1 MFGLKSTARQTWKK
15 SWQHQ
20 LTEYVT
26 QIVWSPDGEML
37 IACSAAGEIMVQ
49 VFSNDLALPPLNLAT
64 AGAPITYGASA
75 AIDQLAFSAD
85 GRYLASGDQA
95 GQVRV
100 WERQG
105 HQLMPLMTIDR
116 SGCWIEQLRWHPTEP
131 LLAFNV
137 KHTVEVLQITTQS
150 LVAQLDF
157 ENSSVLCL
165 EWHPTNGMLMAGGYQ
180 SIKVWDS
187 YDWQSEPI
195 IVSIAAASLK
205 IVCSPDG
212 KYLASGNLD
221 RTITIL
227 EWEEANPNPWVMTGF
242 PGKISHLVWSSLLPT
257 ANDALLAS
265 ASAEGVVV
273 WERNAIF
280 GWKEHVLDSHVQAV
294 KAIAFQ
300 PQRRQLASAGSD
312 GAVNIW
318 NNDKNLACTLTDASE
333 GFSCLAWHPWQQ
345 SLAAGGS
352 QGEVFMWSQ
361 VHPGRGFG
369 KY

>member
-1 MFGLKSTARQTWKK
+1 MFGLKSTVRQTWQKI
-15 SWQHQ
+15 WQHQ

-26 QIVWSPDGEML
+26 QITWSPDGEIL
-37 IACSAAGEIMVQ
+37 VACSAAGEIMVQ
-49 VFSNDLALPPLNLAT
+49 VFSDGLPPFYLAT
-64 AGAPITYGASA
+64 AGAP
-75 AIDQLAFSAD
+75 IDQLAFSAD
-85 GRYLASGDQA
+85 GRFLASGDQA

-116 SGCWIEQLRWHPTEP
+116 SDCWIEQLRWHPTEP
-131 LLAFNV
+131 LLAFNI
-137 KHTVEVLQITTQS
+137 KHTVEVLQVTTKS
-150 LVAQLDF
+150 LVAKLDF

-195 IVSIAAASLK
+195 VVSIASASLK
-205 IVCSPDG
+205 IACSPDG
-212 KYLASGNLD
+212 QYLASGNLD

-227 EWEEANPNPWVMTGF
+227 EWEKANPNPWVMSGF
-242 PGKISHLVWSSLLPT
+242 PGKISHLAWSSMLPT
-257 ANDALLAS
+257 KANALLAS
-265 ASAEGVVV
+265 ASAEGIVI
-273 WERNAIF
+273 WERNAVF
-280 GWKEHVLDSHVQAV
+280 GWKEHVLDYHLQAV

-300 PQRRQLASAGSD
+300 PQRQQLASAGAD

-318 NNDKNLACTLTDASE
+318 HDAKSLACTLTDASK

-345 SLAAGGS
+345 SLSAGGS
-352 QGEVFMWSQ
+352 QGEVFVWSQ
-361 VHPGRGFG
+361 VHSGKGFG
-369 KY
+369 KS

>member
-1 MFGLKSTARQTWKK
+1 MFGLKSNIRQTWKK
-15 SWQHQ
+15 TWQHQ

-26 QIVWSPDGEML
+26 QVIWSPDGKIL
-37 IACSAAGEIMVQ
+37 AACSAAGEILLQ
-49 VFSNDLALPPLNLAT
+49 TFADNLALPPVYLAAT
-64 AGAPITYGASA
+64 GAP
-75 AIDQLAFSAD
+75 IDQLAFSAD

-105 HQLMPLMTIDR
+105 QEFILLTTHNR

-150 LVAQLDF
+150 LVAKLDF

-165 EWHPTNGMLMAGGYQ
+165 EWHPTNGLLMAGGYQ

-187 YDWQSEPI
+187 YNWQIDPI
-195 IVSIAAASLK
+195 IVQIASASLK
-205 IVCSPDG
+205 IACSPDG

-227 EWEEANPNPWVMTGF
+227 EWEEANPNPWVMSGF
-242 PGKISHLVWSSLLPT
+242 PGKISHLVWSALLPT
-257 ANDALLAS
+257 ATDALLAS
-265 ASAEGVVV
+265 ASVEGIAV
-273 WERNAIF
+273 WERNAVF
-280 GWKEHVLDSHVQAV
+280 GWKEQILANHVQAV
-294 KAIAFQ
+294 EAIAFQ
-300 PQRRQLASAGSD
+300 PQRQQLASAGSD

-318 NNDKNLACTLTDASE
+318 NDDKNLACTLTDASE
-333 GFSCLAWHPWQQ
+333 GFSCLGWHPWQQ

-352 QGEVFMWSQ
+352 QGEVFVWSQ
-361 VHPGRGFG
+361 VLSGRGFG
-369 KY
+369 K